1 LELYRKRVLASVSDN
16 FWIRADS
23 NYSYVFRI
31 YLRKEVKEDIMTE
44 QYKPIYLPTMINIK
58 LTDKERE
65 MLATTYCGMQWL
77 LENVDAGMG
86 TAVAEGYETL
96 GYVQRSVLSI
106 LENDQNRK

>member
-1 LELYRKRVLASVSDN
+1 
-16 FWIRADS
+16 
-23 NYSYVFRI
+23 
-31 YLRKEVKEDIMTE
+31 MTE

-96 GYVQRSVLSI
+96 G
-106 LENDQNRK
+106 

>member
-1 LELYRKRVLASVSDN
+1 MVEN
-16 FWIRADS
+16 
-23 NYSYVFRI
+23 
-31 YLRKEVKEDIMTE
+31 
-44 QYKPIYLPTMINIK
+44 YKPIYLPTMINIK

-65 MLATTYCGMQWL
+65 MLSVTYCGMQWL

-96 GYVQRSVLSI
+96 EYVQRSILQI

>member
-1 LELYRKRVLASVSDN
+1 MVEN
-16 FWIRADS
+16 
-23 NYSYVFRI
+23 
-31 YLRKEVKEDIMTE
+31 
-44 QYKPIYLPTMINIK
+44 YKPIYLPTMINIK
-58 LTDKERE
+58 LSDKERE

-106 LENDQNRK
+106 LENDQNRKK

>member
-1 LELYRKRVLASVSDN
+1 
-16 FWIRADS
+16 
-23 NYSYVFRI
+23 
-31 YLRKEVKEDIMTE
+31 MTE

-86 TAVAEGYETL
+86 TAVAEG
-96 GYVQRSVLSI
+96 
-106 LENDQNRK
+106 